1 MKTFKFWDNA
11 PARTAI
17 ILFTAILTASAAVYA
32 YTDDDTTINAIAKAI
47 YGVSMAIAGG
57 AILVGFF
64 VGVYNVT
71 RKKK

>member
-17 ILFTAILTASAAVYA
+17 ILVAAILTASNVVYN
-32 YTDDDTTINAIAKAI
+32 YTDDDTTINAIAKAV
-47 YGVSMAIAGG
+47 YALSMAIAGG

-71 RKKK
+71 RRRK

>member
-17 ILFTAILTASAAVYA
+17 ILFTLILTASAAVYA
-32 YTDDDTTINAIAKAI
+32 YADEGTTINAIAKAV
-47 YGVSMAIAGG
+47 YALSMAIAGG

-71 RKKK
+71 RRRK